1 VVPAVPSSIVVTLT
15 ARQRALVLAQLR
27 AVRYG
32 HLLTLHVLLLLHH
45 GYSPTQIAACL
56 YCSRSSVY
64 RSVAAGRSGT
74 LTLTVARHLARSWW
88 GHALADDLRRK
99 LALLLRCVPRAFGWM
114 RTRWSCACLALTL
127 SRQVGYKI
135 SAETVR
141 RWLHQAD
148 YVWKRPS
155 LVARDDDPARATLL
169 ARIRLHWEGL
179 GSREALVFAD
189 ELELHLLPKVG
200 AQWTR
205 RGQRLEIVTP
215 GQDRRCYI
223 AAALDFRTGR
233 LLHRTGPKKNRFLFL
248 DLLRALDRLY
258 SGAGFRRVYVV
269 ADNYSIH
276 TAGDVCRWLARH
288 PRFVLLW
295 LPRYCPKA
303 NPIER
308 VFGDL
313 HDQITRNHG
322 HRTLPPLL
330 AEVQQYLRRR
340 ARHGQLPAIYR
351 EPAVKSALRHLRR
364 KAA

>member
-1 VVPAVPSSIVVTLT
+1 MPSSIVVSLT
-15 ARQRALVLAQLR
+15 ARQQALILAQLR
-27 AVRYG
+27 QARYG
-32 HLLTLHVLLLLHH
+32 HLLTLHILFLLHH
-45 GYSPTQIAACL
+45 GYSPSQIAACL
-56 YCSRSSVY
+56 FCSRSSVY
-64 RSVAAGRSGT
+64 RSVAAWRSGT
-74 LTLTVARHLARSWW
+74 LQLTVSRHLPRPWW
-88 GHALADDLRRK
+88 GRALADGLRHKLAFLLRR
-99 LALLLRCVPRAFGWM
+99 VPAAFGWM
-114 RTRWSCACLALTL
+114 RTRWSCACLALML
-127 SRQVGYKI
+127 SRQVGYPV

-141 RWLHQAD
+141 RWLHQAG

-169 ARIRLHWEGL
+169 ARIRLHWESL
-179 GSREALVFAD
+179 RPREALVFAD

-215 GQDRRCYI
+215 GQDQRCYL

-248 DLLRALDRLY
+248 DLLRALDRVY
-258 SGAGFRRVYVV
+258 SGADFRRVYVV

-276 TAGDVCRWLARH
+276 TAGDVCRWLACH

-308 VFGDL
+308 IFGNL
-313 HDQITRNHG
+313 HDRITRNHR
-322 HRTLPPLL
+322 HRTLLSLL
-330 AEVQQYLRRR
+330 AEVQRYLRRR
-340 ARHGQLPAIYR
+340 AHHGQLPSIYR
-351 EPAVKSALRHLRR
+351 EPAVQSALRYLRR
-364 KAA
+364 KVA

>member
-1 VVPAVPSSIVVTLT
+1 MPSSIVVTLT
-15 ARQRALVLAQLR
+15 ARQQALVLAQLR
-27 AVRYG
+27 QARYG
-32 HLLTLHVLLLLHH
+32 HLLTLHILFLLHH

-56 YCSRSSVY
+56 FCSRSSVY
-64 RSVAAGRSGT
+64 RSIAAWRSGT
-74 LTLTVARHLARSWW
+74 VNLTVSRHLPRSWW
-88 GHALADDLRRK
+88 GRALADGLRRK
-99 LALLLRCVPRAFGWM
+99 LASLLRSVPAAFGWM
-114 RTRWSCACLALTL
+114 RTRWSCACLALML
-127 SRQVGYKI
+127 SRQVGYSV

-141 RWLHQAD
+141 RWLHQAG

-155 LVARDDDPARATLL
+155 LVARDDDPARVTLL

-179 GSREALVFAD
+179 RPREALVFAD

-215 GQDRRCYI
+215 GQDQRCYL

-233 LLHRTGPKKNRFLFL
+233 LLHSTGPKKNRFLFL
-248 DLLRALDRLY
+248 DLLRALDRVY
-258 SGAGFRRVYVV
+258 SRADFRRVYVV

-276 TAGDVCRWLARH
+276 TAGDVRRWLACH

-313 HDQITRNHG
+313 HDRITRNHR
-322 HRTLPPLL
+322 HRTLLSLL
-330 AEVQQYLRRR
+330 AEVQKYLRRR
-340 ARHGQLPAIYR
+340 ARHGQLPSIYR
-351 EPAVKSALRHLRR
+351 EPAVKSALRYLRR
-364 KAA
+364 KLA

>member
-1 VVPAVPSSIVVTLT
+1 MPSSIVVTLT
-15 ARQRALVLAQLR
+15 ARQQALVLAQLR
-27 AVRYG
+27 TARYG
-32 HLLTLHVLLLLHH
+32 HLLTLQALLLLHH
-45 GYSPTQIAACL
+45 GYSPTEIAACL
-56 YCSRSSVY
+56 FCSRSSVY
-64 RSVAAGRSGT
+64 RSVAAWRSGA
-74 LTLTVARHLARSWW
+74 LNLAVSRRLPRSWW
-88 GHALADDLRRK
+88 GRVLADGLRRK
-99 LALLLRCVPRAFGWM
+99 LAFLLRCLPRAFGWM

-127 SRQVGYKI
+127 SRQVGYQI

-141 RWLHQAD
+141 RWLHQAG

-155 LVARDDDPARATLL
+155 LVARDDDPARASLL
-169 ARIRLHWEGL
+169 ARIRLHWEEL
-179 GSREALVFAD
+179 GPREALVFAD
-189 ELELHLLPKVG
+189 ELELQLLPKVG

-205 RGQRLEIVTP
+205 CGQRVEIVTP

-233 LLHRTGPKKNRFLFL
+233 LRHRTGPKKNRFLFL
-248 DLLRALDRLY
+248 DLLRALDRVY
-258 SGAGFRRVYVV
+258 SGADFRRVYVV

-276 TAGDVCRWLARH
+276 TAGDVCRWLACH
-288 PRFVLLW
+288 PRFVLLG

-330 AEVQQYLRRR
+330 AEVQRYLRRR
-340 ARHGQLPAIYR
+340 ARHGQLPSIYR
-351 EPAVKSALRHLRR
+351 ELAVNSAVRHLRR

>member
-1 VVPAVPSSIVVTLT
+1 VPSSIVVTLT
-15 ARQRALVLAQLR
+15 ARQQALVLAQLR
-27 AVRYG
+27 TARYG
-32 HLLTLHVLLLLHH
+32 HLLTLHILLLLHH

-56 YCSRSSVY
+56 FCSRSSVY
-64 RSVAAGRSGT
+64 RSLTAWRSGT
-74 LTLTVARHLARSWW
+74 LHWTVPAHLPRSWW
-88 GHALADDLRRK
+88 GRALADGLRRK
-99 LALLLRCVPRAFGWM
+99 LMVLLRCLPRAFGWM

-155 LVARDDDPARATLL
+155 LVARDDDPARSTLL
-169 ARIRLHWEGL
+169 ARIRLHWESL
-179 GSREALVFAD
+179 DPQEALVFAD

-200 AQWTR
+200 AQWTP

-215 GQDRRCYI
+215 GKDQCCYV

-248 DLLRALDRLY
+248 DLLRALDRAY
-258 SGAGFRRVYVV
+258 SGADFRRVYVV

-276 TAGDVCRWLARH
+276 TARDVCRWLARH

-295 LPRYCPKA
+295 LPCYCPKA

-313 HDQITRNHG
+313 HDQITRNHR

-330 AEVQQYLRRR
+330 TEVKRYLRRR
-340 ARHGQLPAIYR
+340 ARPGQLPSIYR
-351 EPAVKSALRHLRR
+351 EPAVQSALRYLRR

>member
-1 VVPAVPSSIVVTLT
+1 VPSSIVVTLT
-15 ARQRALVLAQLR
+15 ARQQDFILAQLR
-27 AVRYG
+27 QARYG
-32 HLLTLHVLLLLHH
+32 HLLSLHILLLLHH
-45 GYSPTQIAACL
+45 GCSPTQIAAYL
-56 YCSRSSVY
+56 FCSRSSVY
-64 RSVAAGRSGT
+64 RSAAAWRSGT
-74 LTLTVARHLARSWW
+74 LTLTIARSWPRSWW
-88 GHALADDLRRK
+88 GRALTDSLRRQ
-99 LALLLRCVPRAFGWM
+99 LTVLLRCFPRAFGWM

-127 SRQVGYKI
+127 SRQVGYQI

-141 RWLHQAD
+141 RWLHQAG

-169 ARIRLHWEGL
+169 ACIRQHWEDL
-179 GSREALVFAD
+179 GPREALVFAD

-215 GQDRRCYI
+215 GQDQRCYI

-248 DLLRALDRLY
+248 DLLRVLDRVY
-258 SGAGFRRVYVV
+258 AGAGFRRVYVV

-276 TAGDVCRWLARH
+276 TAGDVRRWLAGH
-288 PRFVLLW
+288 PRLVLLW

-308 VFGDL
+308 IFGAL
-313 HDQITRNHG
+313 HDQITRNHR

-330 AEVQQYLRRR
+330 AEVQRYLRRR
-340 ARHGQLPAIYR
+340 AHHGQLPSLYR
-351 EPAVKSALRHLRR
+351 EPTVKSALRQLRR

>member
-1 VVPAVPSSIVVTLT
+1 VPSSLVVTLT
-15 ARQRALVLAQLR
+15 ARQQALILAQLR
-27 AVRYG
+27 QARYG
-32 HLLTLHVLLLLHH
+32 HLLSLHILLLLHH

-56 YCSRSSVY
+56 FCSRSSVY
-64 RSVAAGRSGT
+64 RSVAAWRSDT
-74 LTLTVARHLARSWW
+74 LTLTVARHWPRSWW
-88 GHALADDLRRK
+88 GRALTNGLRRK
-99 LALLLRCVPRAFGWM
+99 LTSLLRCVPRAFGWM
-114 RTRWSCACLALTL
+114 RTRWSGACLALTL

-169 ARIRLHWEGL
+169 ARIRRHWEEL
-179 GSREALVFAD
+179 GPREALVFAD

-200 AQWTR
+200 AQWIR

-215 GQDRRCYI
+215 GQDQRCHL

-233 LLHRTGPKKNRFLFL
+233 LLHRTGAKKNRFLFL
-248 DLLRALDRLY
+248 DLLRALDRAY
-258 SGAGFRRVYVV
+258 AEAGFRRVYVV

-276 TAGDVCRWLARH
+276 TAGDVCRWLACH

-308 VFGDL
+308 IFGDL
-313 HDQITRNHG
+313 HDRITRNHR
-322 HRTLPPLL
+322 HHTLPPLL
-330 AEVQQYLRRR
+330 AEVQRYLRRR
-340 ARHGQLPAIYR
+340 APHGQLPSIYR
-351 EPAVKSALRHLRR
+351 EPAVKLALRQLRR

>member
-1 VVPAVPSSIVVTLT
+1 VPSSIVVTLT
-15 ARQRALVLAQLR
+15 ARQQALVLAQLR
-27 AVRYG
+27 TVRYG

-56 YCSRSSVY
+56 FCSRSSVY
-64 RSVAAGRSGT
+64 RSLAAWRSGT
-74 LTLTVARHLARSWW
+74 VRWTVPAPLPRSWW
-88 GHALADDLRRK
+88 GRVLADDLRRK
-99 LALLLRCVPRAFGWM
+99 LTFLLRCVPRAFGWM

-127 SRQVGYKI
+127 SRQLGYEI

-141 RWLHQAD
+141 RWLHQAG

-155 LVARDDDPARATLL
+155 LVARDEDPARATLL
-169 ARIRLHWEGL
+169 ARIRLHWEDL
-179 GSREALVFAD
+179 SPREALVFAEERD
-189 ELELHLLPKVG
+189 LHLLPKVG
-200 AQWTR
+200 AQWTL

-215 GQDRRCYI
+215 GQDRRCYL

-248 DLLRALDRLY
+248 DLLRALDRIY
-258 SGAGFRRVYVV
+258 SGAEFRHLYVV

-276 TAGDVCRWLARH
+276 TAGDVCRWLACH
-288 PRFVLLW
+288 PHLVLLW

-330 AEVQQYLRRR
+330 ADVQRYLRRQ
-340 ARHGQLPAIYR
+340 ARHGQLPSIYR
-351 EPAVKSALRHLRR
+351 ESAVKSALRYLRR

>member
-1 VVPAVPSSIVVTLT
+1 MVVTLT
-15 ARQRALVLAQLR
+15 ARQQDFILAQLR
-27 AVRYG
+27 QARYG
-32 HLLTLHVLLLLHH
+32 HLLSLHILLLLHH
-45 GYSPTQIAACL
+45 GCSPTQIAACL
-56 YCSRSSVY
+56 FCSRSSVY
-64 RSVAAGRSGT
+64 RSAAAWRSGT
-74 LTLTVARHLARSWW
+74 LTLTMSRPWPRSWW
-88 GHALADDLRRK
+88 GRALTDSLRRK
-99 LALLLRCVPRAFGWM
+99 LTVLLRCLPRAFGWM

-127 SRQVGYKI
+127 SRQVGYQI

-141 RWLHQAD
+141 RWLHQAG

-169 ARIRLHWEGL
+169 ACIRQHWEDL
-179 GSREALVFAD
+179 GPREALVFAD

-215 GQDRRCYI
+215 GQDQRCYI

-248 DLLRALDRLY
+248 NLLRVLDRVY
-258 SGAGFRRVYVV
+258 AGAGFRRVYVV
-269 ADNYSIH
+269 ADNDSIH
-276 TAGDVCRWLARH
+276 TAGDVRRWLAGH
-288 PRFVLLW
+288 PRLVLLW

-308 VFGDL
+308 IFGAL
-313 HDQITRNHG
+313 HDQITRNHR
-322 HRTLPPLL
+322 HRTRPPLL
-330 AEVQQYLRRR
+330 AEVPRYLRRR
-340 ARHGQLPAIYR
+340 AHHGQLPSIYR
-351 EPAVKSALRHLRR
+351 EPIVKSALRQLRR

>member
-1 VVPAVPSSIVVTLT
+1 MPTSIVVTLT
-15 ARQRALVLAQLR
+15 ARQQALVLAQLR
-27 AVRYG
+27 QARYG
-32 HLLTLHVLLLLHH
+32 HLLALHVLLLLHQ

-56 YCSRSSVY
+56 FCSRSSIY
-64 RSVAAGRSGT
+64 RSVAAWRSGT
-74 LTLTVARHLARSWW
+74 LTLTVSRHLPRSWW
-88 GHALADDLRRK
+88 GRALSDGLRRK
-99 LALLLRCVPRAFGWM
+99 LTFLLRCVPCAFGWM

-127 SRQVGYKI
+127 SRQVGYEI

-141 RWLHQAD
+141 RWLHQAG

-169 ARIRLHWEGL
+169 ACIRRHWEDL
-179 GSREALVFAD
+179 GPREALVFAD

-200 AQWTR
+200 AQWTL

-215 GQDRRCYI
+215 GQDRRCYV

-233 LLHRTGPKKNRFLFL
+233 LLHRTGAKKNRFLFL
-248 DLLRALDRLY
+248 DLLHALDRAY
-258 SGAGFRRVYVV
+258 SRVGFQRVYVV

-276 TAGDVCRWLARH
+276 TAGDVRRWLARH

-308 VFGDL
+308 IFGNL
-313 HDQITRNHG
+313 HDQITRNHRHG
-322 HRTLPPLL
+322 SLPPLL
-330 AEVQQYLRRR
+330 AEVQRYLRRR
-340 ARHGQLPAIYR
+340 AHHGQLPSIYR
-351 EPAVKSALRHLRR
+351 EPAVQSALRQLRR

>member
-1 VVPAVPSSIVVTLT
+1 MVVTLT
-15 ARQRALVLAQLR
+15 ARQQALVLAQLR
-27 AVRYG
+27 AARSG
-32 HLLTLHVLLLLHH
+32 HLLALHPLLLLHH

-56 YCSRSSVY
+56 FCSRSSVY
-64 RSVAAGRSGT
+64 RSLAAWRSGT
-74 LTLTVARHLARSWW
+74 LNWTVPAHLPRSWW
-88 GHALADDLRRK
+88 GRALADDLRRK
-99 LALLLRCVPRAFGWM
+99 LTFLLRCLPRAFGWM

-127 SRQVGYKI
+127 WRQVGYEI

-141 RWLHQAD
+141 RWLHQAG

-169 ARIRLHWEGL
+169 ARIRLHWEDL
-179 GSREALVFAD
+179 GPQEALVFAD

-215 GQDRRCYI
+215 GQDRRCSL
-223 AAALDFRTGR
+223 AAALDFRTGQ
-233 LLHRTGPKKNRFLFL
+233 LLHRTGAKKNRFLFL
-248 DLLRALDRLY
+248 DLLRALDRAY
-258 SGAGFRRVYVV
+258 SRVHFRRVYVV
-269 ADNYSIH
+269 ADNDSIH
-276 TAGDVCRWLARH
+276 TAGDVRRWLARH

-308 VFGDL
+308 IFGDL
-313 HDQITRNHG
+313 HDQITRNHRHG
-322 HRTLPPLL
+322 TLPPLL
-330 AEVQQYLRRR
+330 AEVQRYLRRR
-340 ARHGQLPAIYR
+340 AHHGQLPSIYR
-351 EPAVKSALRHLRR
+351 EPAVESALRYLRR

>member
-1 VVPAVPSSIVVTLT
+1 VPSSIVVTLT
-15 ARQRALVLAQLR
+15 ARQQALILAQLR
-27 AVRYG
+27 QARYG
-32 HLLTLHVLLLLHH
+32 HLLTLHILLLLHH
-45 GYSPTQIAACL
+45 GYSPTQIATCL
-56 YCSRSSVY
+56 FCSRSSVY
-64 RSVAAGRSGT
+64 RSLAAWRSGA
-74 LTLTVARHLARSWW
+74 LQWAVPARLPRPWW
-88 GHALADDLRRK
+88 GRALADELRRK
-99 LALLLRCVPRAFGWM
+99 LTALLRCVPRAFGWM

-127 SRQVGYKI
+127 SRQVGYTI

-169 ARIRLHWEGL
+169 ARIRLHWEDL
-179 GSREALVFAD
+179 DPREALVFAD

-215 GQDRRCYI
+215 GQDQRCYL

-248 DLLRALDRLY
+248 DLLRVLDRVY
-258 SGAGFRRVYVV
+258 AGAGFRRVYVV

-276 TAGDVCRWLARH
+276 TAGDVRRWLACH
-288 PRFVLLW
+288 PRLVLLW
-295 LPRYCPKA
+295 LPCYCPKA
-303 NPIER
+303 NSIER

-313 HDQITRNHG
+313 HDKVTRNHR
-322 HRTLPPLL
+322 HRTLPSLL
-330 AEVQQYLRRR
+330 AEVQRYLRRR
-340 ARHGQLPAIYR
+340 AHHGQLPSIYR
-351 EPAVKSALRHLRR
+351 EPAVKSALRYLRQ

>member
-1 VVPAVPSSIVVTLT
+1 MPSSIVVTLT
-15 ARQRALVLAQLR
+15 ARQQALMLAQLR
-27 AVRYG
+27 QARYG
-32 HLLTLHVLLLLHH
+32 HLLTLHALLLLHH

-56 YCSRSSVY
+56 FCSRSSVY
-64 RSVAAGRSGT
+64 RSRTAWRRGSFR
-74 LTLTVARHLARSWW
+74 LTLLAHKSRSWW
-88 GHALADDLRRK
+88 GYARTDELQQKLRV
-99 LALLLRCVPRAFGWM
+99 LLGRVPAAFGWM

-127 SRQVGYKI
+127 ARQVGYSV

-141 RWLHQAD
+141 RRLHQAG

-169 ARIRLHWEGL
+169 ARIRRQWENL

-215 GQDRRCYI
+215 GQDQRCYF

-248 DLLRALDRLY
+248 NLLQALDRAY
-258 SGAGFRRVYVV
+258 ARARFRRVYVI

-276 TAGDVCRWLARH
+276 TAGDVRHWLACH

-295 LPRYCPKA
+295 LPRYCPRA

-308 VFGDL
+308 IFGAL
-313 HDQITRNHG
+313 HDQITRNHR

-330 AEVQQYLRRR
+330 AEVQRYLRRR
-340 ARHGQLPAIYR
+340 AHHGRLPSIYD
-351 EPAVKSALRHLRR
+351 EPTVKSALRRWHR